1 MVNPLN
7 QLQDSQLPS
16 HESLIEVRNL
26 VFYRGDRPIYDGVN
40 MQFKRG
46 QITGIMGPSGTG
58 KTTLLR
64 LIGGQL
70 VPDSG
75 EVLFEGQNIASLGRQ
90 QLFKVRARMGMLFQ
104 SGALFTDMTV
114 FENVAFPLRAHT
126 RLPEHL
132 IAELVGLKLEAVG
145 LRGTEQLMPSALS
158 GGMNRRVA
166 LARAI
171 ALDPELIMYD
181 EPFAGQDPIVMG
193 VLTRLIRTLRE
204 ALGLTTIIVSHD
216 VDETLS
222 ISDYVY
228 VVAEGKIMGEGTP
241 EQLRASSSAFV
252 QQFLNGYAEGPVAFQ
267 YSQTPYLAQADLLKG
282 EVQQGETTQG
292 ESV

>member
-1 MVNPLN
+1 
-7 QLQDSQLPS
+7 
-16 HESLIEVRNL
+16 
-26 VFYRGDRPIYDGVN
+26 IYNGVD
-40 MQFKRG
+40 MQFRRG

-70 VPDSG
+70 SPDQG
-75 EVLFEGQNIASLGRQ
+75 EVLFEGQTIHQMSRQ

-126 RLPEHL
+126 RLSENL
-132 IAELVGLKLEAVG
+132 ITELVGLKLESVG
-145 LRGTEQLMPSALS
+145 LRGTEQLMPSELS

-171 ALDPELIMYD
+171 ALDPDLIMYD

-193 VLTRLIRTLRE
+193 VLTRLIRSLRE

-228 VVAEGKIMGEGTP
+228 VIAEGKIMGEGTP
-241 EQLRASSSAFV
+241 AQLRDSPSPFV
-252 QQFLNGYAEGPVAFQ
+252 QQFLNGHAEGPVAFQ
-267 YSQTPYLAQADLLKG
+267 YSHTPYLQAQD
-282 EVQQGETTQG
+282 TQTSNVSSSQLPSSDQTPG
-292 ESV
+292 ATR